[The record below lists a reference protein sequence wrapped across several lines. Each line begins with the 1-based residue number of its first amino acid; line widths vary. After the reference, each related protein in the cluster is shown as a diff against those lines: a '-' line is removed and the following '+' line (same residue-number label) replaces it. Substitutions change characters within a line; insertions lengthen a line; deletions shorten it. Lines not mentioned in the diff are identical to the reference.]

1 MPNTQS
7 AKKALRS
14 SSRKRQ
20 YNLVTK
26 YKIKNSLKEHRKAIE
41 IDPKNYEVTLSKA
54 FSALDK
60 AVKSNLIHRNKA
72 DRKKS
77 RLALRIAKIL
87 NGEKIIDSET
97 NSIQV
102 IENSKKTVTKATSKA
117 KSATKIPKKVK

>member
-20 YNLVTK
+20 YNLIAK
-26 YKIKNSLKEHRKAIE
+26 YKIKNSLKEFRKALE
-41 IDPKNYEVTLSKA
+41 IDPSSYHATLSKA

-77 RLALRIAKIL
+77 RLALKVTKIL
-87 NGEKIIDSET
+87 RGETAVKEPVEVEKIDKIVKKQFKFRV
-97 NSIQV
+97 NYGLIFK
-102 IENSKKTVTKATSKA
+102 SKF
-117 KSATKIPKKVK
+117 KI

>member
-20 YNLVTK
+20 YNLLAK

-41 IDPKNYEVTLSKA
+41 IDPKNYEITLSKA

-77 RLALRIAKIL
+77 RLALRVAKIL
-87 NGEKIIDSET
+87 KGETTVQDTETET
-97 NSIQV
+97 NEIKIV
-102 IENSKKTVTKATSKA
+102 ETVKKTSAKA
-117 KSATKIPKKVK
+117 KSTAKSKVKK

>member
-20 YNLVTK
+20 YNLIAK
-26 YKIKNSLKEHRKAIE
+26 YKIKNSLKEFRKALE
-41 IDPKNYEVTLSKA
+41 IDPSSYQATLSKA

-77 RLALRIAKIL
+77 RLALKVTKIL
-87 NGEKIIDSET
+87 RGETAVKEPVEVEKIDKI
-97 NSIQV
+97 V
-102 IENSKKTVTKATSKA
+102 KK
-117 KSATKIPKKVK
+117 

>member
-26 YKIKNSLKEHRKAIE
+26 YKIKNSLKEFRKSLE
-41 IDPKNYEVTLSKA
+41 IDPSNYQTTLSKA

-77 RLALRIAKIL
+77 RLALKASRILRGENAVNDPL
-87 NGEKIIDSET
+87 DSEKIDNI
-97 NSIQV
+97 
-102 IENSKKTVTKATSKA
+102 
-117 KSATKIPKKVK
+117 VK